1 MKIEIS
7 VPRAAWWQRTRTYSR
22 EIAESW
28 SDLPISSR
36 LTFLRIML
44 SENELIVAK
53 IKILGLILQL
63 PRRVFS
69 QIDNDSLMS
78 LIDRLEWLK
87 LEPSSENVLP
97 HFTHNGTVWHLPKKG
112 FGDGTAI
119 EFAIAD
125 DYATKFAAENN
136 EKYLRLL
143 AATLARPLDKNKM
156 RLPLISRDET
166 EYRANNEFSEL
177 PIEICISILL
187 YFTGA
192 KVNISEWYGEFLF
205 DEVEQKFS
213 IATAHFPN
221 FGWWSAYL
229 QIAESH
235 VFGNYEQVLQTNFHR
250 ICMYLIEKRKAA
262 LQMEAAYKD
271 QNKDVQ

>member
-1 MKIEIS
+1 MKIEIT
-7 VPRAAWWQRTRTYSR
+7 VPRYAWWQRTRKYSR
-22 EIAESW
+22 TIAESW
-28 SDLPISSR
+28 SDLPIAVR

-44 SENELIVAK
+44 SEHELIVAK
-53 IKILGLILQL
+53 IKILGLILKL
-63 PRRVFS
+63 PRRVFARMDS
-69 QIDNDSLMS
+69 DSLMS
-78 LIDRLEWLK
+78 LIDKLEWLN
-87 LEPSSENVLP
+87 LEPSATILP
-97 HFTHNGTVWHLPKKG
+97 HFRWYGEIWHLPNAG
-112 FGDGTAI
+112 FYNGTAI

-125 DYATKFAAENN
+125 DYATKFATTND

-143 AATLARPLDKNKM
+143 AATVAHPLDDNDV
-156 RLPLISRDET
+156 RQPLTSRE
-166 EYRANNEFSEL
+166 EAEKRADKEFAKL
-177 PIEICISILL
+177 PIEICISVLL
-187 YFTGA
+187 YFTGV
-192 KVNISEWYGEFLF
+192 KVKISEWYGEFLF

-271 QNKDVQ
+271 QNKDVH